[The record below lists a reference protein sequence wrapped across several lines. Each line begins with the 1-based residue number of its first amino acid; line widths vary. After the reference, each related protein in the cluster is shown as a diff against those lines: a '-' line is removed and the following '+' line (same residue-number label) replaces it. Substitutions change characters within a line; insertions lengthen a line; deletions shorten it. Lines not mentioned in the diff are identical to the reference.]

1 MSYLSES
8 ASGFEGGFWQASSLS
23 SVLETV
29 LTYFTHLCGVK
40 NIIKDLSDVTVYYH
54 HHMWKVSQ
62 VSFLRCFEYYDNFKS
77 NCFILL

>member
-8 ASGFEGGFWQASSLS
+8 ASGFDGGFWQASSLS

-40 NIIKDLSDVTVYYH
+40 NIIKHLSDV
-54 HHMWKVSQ
+54 
-62 VSFLRCFEYYDNFKS
+62 
-77 NCFILL
+77 ILSSPHVESVTRVFSKMF